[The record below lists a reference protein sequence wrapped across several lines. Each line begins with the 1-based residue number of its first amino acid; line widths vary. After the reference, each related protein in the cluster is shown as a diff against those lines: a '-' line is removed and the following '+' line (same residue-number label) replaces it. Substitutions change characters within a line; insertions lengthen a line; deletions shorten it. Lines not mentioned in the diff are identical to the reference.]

1 MFYKLTR
8 RRCTRRDTFHL
19 HYLSLVQLLM
29 LGFRPAN
36 DLPFDSG
43 NRVPRCGGSSIYE
56 ESAKVESVAMIVV
69 FLGRVVGF
77 LISRL
82 KGLLAKGRMEFYFQS
97 LL

>member
-56 ESAKVESVAMIVV
+56 ESAKVEERCDDRC
-69 FLGRVVGF
+69 FLGSRRGF
-77 LISRL
+77 PYP
-82 KGLLAKGRMEFYFQS
+82 FPW
-97 LL
+97 